1 MEKDFNDILA
11 KPLYGLS
18 DDEYAT
24 INGSATHFPDGI
36 ASKLWG
42 QVRVHADD
50 MVQKALARNS

>member
-24 INGSATHFPDGI
+24 IKGSATHF
-36 ASKLWG
+36 A
-42 QVRVHADD
+42 
-50 MVQKALARNS
+50 